1 MGVPPKDFSK
11 DVKDLEKRP
20 TNGSNDPGVT
30 WLENNVPMSPRF
42 DDSYFS
48 RQDGRDEVC
57 HVFLQGN
64 DLPMRWQQQER
75 FTIGELGFGTGLSFL
90 ETLRLW
96 RTRDDPT
103 SHLDFVSFEQYP
115 VAVDE
120 IRQTIRSW
128 PDLLPLCDELR
139 ATLRYD
145 PGWNVFQLGTVRLV
159 LGIGDAN
166 DLIDCWPDDL
176 ASADAWFLDGFSP
189 NKNPELWNA
198 DLMAKVAARTREGG
212 TFATFTAAGWV
223 RRNLQS
229 AGFLVRKTPG
239 YGRKRD
245 MACGMKTS
253 P

>member
-1 MGVPPKDFSK
+1 MGVPPKDSLK
-11 DVKDLEKRP
+11 DVTDLEKRS
-20 TNGSNDPGVT
+20 TNGPSDPGLA

-42 DDSYFS
+42 DDTYFS
-48 RQDGRDEVC
+48 RQGGQDEVC

-64 DLPMRWQQQER
+64 DLPMRWQKQER

-90 ETLRLW
+90 ETLRAW
-96 RTRDDPT
+96 RIHGDPA
-103 SHLDFVSFEQYP
+103 SHLDFVSFERYP
-115 VAVDE
+115 VAVDG
-120 IRQTIRSW
+120 IRHMIRSW
-128 PDLLPLCDELR
+128 PDLLPLCDELC
-139 ATLRYD
+139 TNLRYA
-145 PGWNVFQLGTVRLV
+145 PGWNVIQLGTVRLV

-166 DLIDCWPDDL
+166 DLIDRWPDNL
-176 ASADAWFLDGFSP
+176 ACVDAWFLDGFSP
-189 NKNPELWNA
+189 SKNPELWNA
-198 DLMAKVAARTREGG
+198 DLMTKVAARTREGG

-229 AGFLVRKTPG
+229 AGFLVRKAPG